1 MNWLER
7 LVNGMVKEESK
18 DKMLLKS
25 RDMGNG
31 KYEVGGIVF
40 YADSHQEA
48 LRKYRKGKSYE
59 TKRC

>member
-7 LVNGMVKEESK
+7 LINKTAKE
-18 DKMLLKS
+18 DNKMLLKS
-25 RDMGNG
+25 RDMGSG

-48 LRKYRKGKSYE
+48 LRKYRRAKDNK
-59 TKRC
+59 

>member
-7 LVNGMVKEESK
+7 LVNKTAEE
-18 DKMLLKS
+18 DNKMLLKS

-48 LRKYRKGKSYE
+48 LRKYRRAGKDWKPEYE
-59 TKRC
+59 G